1 MGPSTW
7 RQIWNAYVESL
18 KIPGTGYSVILTE
31 CYSLAYAQT
40 VSKSSASF
48 ANRDVR
54 FNGTAIPWCTDLASI
69 LRLKLSGPECVTFG
83 EPRMDSRTIER
94 ELLWQLIYYW
104 KRCSWQL
111 TRSPDMS
118 FLRMETRPMMW
129 YTTPVRQDYNRLR
142 RSTIRKMSS
151 INGSTYDPRRVSRVL
166 VILLSGSNSRPWKSL
181 CQPSAITPAG
191 KFLDTGSWRK

>member
-54 FNGTAIPWCTDLASI
+54 FNGTAIPWCTDPSLDPQAQA
-69 LRLKLSGPECVTFG
+69 FG
-83 EPRMDSRTIER
+83 
-94 ELLWQLIYYW
+94 
-104 KRCSWQL
+104 
-111 TRSPDMS
+111 
-118 FLRMETRPMMW
+118 
-129 YTTPVRQDYNRLR
+129 
-142 RSTIRKMSS
+142 
-151 INGSTYDPRRVSRVL
+151 SRVRDL
-166 VILLSGSNSRPWKSL
+166 
-181 CQPSAITPAG
+181 
-191 KFLDTGSWRK
+191 WRATDGFANNRT